1 MAEAQAPTR
10 GAAHVA
16 PVWIYVLVYGA
27 LLALTAATVGA
38 ALIDLGRMSVVV
50 AVGIA
55 IAKATLVVLYFMHV
69 RYTDRTTAVVVIAGV
84 FWLIH
89 LCAGTMGD
97 YLSRGFIGVPG
108 K

>member
-1 MAEAQAPTR
+1 MADARAAGE
-10 GAAHVA
+10 AAHVV
-16 PVWIYVLVYGA
+16 PVRTYVLVFGA
-27 LLALTAATVGA
+27 LLSLTAATVGA
-38 ALIDLGRMSVVV
+38 ALVDLGPMSVAV

-69 RYTDRTTAVVVIAGV
+69 RYEGRTTVVVVIAGV
-84 FWLIH
+84 FWFIH

-97 YLSRGFIGVPG
+97 YLTRGWIGVPG